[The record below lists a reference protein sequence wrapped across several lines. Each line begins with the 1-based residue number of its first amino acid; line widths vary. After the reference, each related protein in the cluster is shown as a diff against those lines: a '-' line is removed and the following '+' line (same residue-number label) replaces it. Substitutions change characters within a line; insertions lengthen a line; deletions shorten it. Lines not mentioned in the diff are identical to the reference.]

1 MGSVC
6 VANYSTGRK
15 SACLFL
21 DGWMENS
28 ASWYG
33 TLVWGDGRKEMC
45 VRYGLLSLWLC
56 VCVCV
61 SFASTG
67 TYSFGVFWVF
77 LGTFVVHSRETHPHR
92 ERQKDII
99 ISLVSIPTF

>member
-1 MGSVC
+1 
-6 VANYSTGRK
+6 
-15 SACLFL
+15 
-21 DGWMENS
+21 MENS